1 MIPEGL
7 YLQRTRY
14 LQKHEENITF
24 DKYIVV
30 TMNIYTSICKRQ
42 SYLRHFLRTQLK
54 KLSFSNIKLLR
65 LIAKI

>member
-30 TMNIYTSICKRQ
+30 TMNIYYVNLQKTVVFASFFKNSIKKTFI
-42 SYLRHFLRTQLK
+42 YLSK
-54 KLSFSNIKLLR
+54 
-65 LIAKI
+65 

>member
-30 TMNIYTSICKRQ
+30 TMNIYLRQFAKDSRICVI
-42 SYLRHFLRTQLK
+42 F
-54 KLSFSNIKLLR
+54 
-65 LIAKI
+65 